1 MSDNWK
7 HFSDTIPEGLDPD
20 SDTAKGWIKT
30 NKETNKKPT
39 LLFKFVLFT
48 PVIEGEELIKKYT
61 STFKRKP
68 VQILQTKSQCHFAS
82 CSRQTTTNFGLI
94 IWLLWCSVSV
104 SVPS

>member
-39 LLFKFVLFT
+39 LLFKFVF
-48 PVIEGEELIKKYT
+48 
-61 STFKRKP
+61 SH
-68 VQILQTKSQCHFAS
+68 Q
-82 CSRQTTTNFGLI
+82 
-94 IWLLWCSVSV
+94 W
-104 SVPS
+104 